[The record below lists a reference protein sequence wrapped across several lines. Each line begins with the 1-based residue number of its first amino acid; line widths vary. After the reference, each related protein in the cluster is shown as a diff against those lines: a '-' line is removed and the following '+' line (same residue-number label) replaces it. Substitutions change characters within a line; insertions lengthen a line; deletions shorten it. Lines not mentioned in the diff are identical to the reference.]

1 MLDWKECYRS
11 FSIKMKN
18 FILIVLLL
26 FLSSCEDNFQ
36 EIKKINNYINFP
48 AGISEE
54 IKLIYSDSA
63 KIKAIL
69 TSSLNKDYTNQQFPY
84 SEFPNGI
91 KITFFDKDKN
101 MTTVSSNYAI
111 NYSRTNIVDLIGDV
125 VINNYDGSVLKT
137 SQLYWD
143 PQQEWLFTEQK
154 FIFKN
159 ADYDIIGIRL
169 DTNRSFTIFNT
180 GQLDGKVMVE
190 EIENATTINEN

>member
-1 MLDWKECYRS
+1 MLWFLLYK
-11 FSIKMKN
+11 KMKN
-18 FILIVLLL
+18 FVLTVLVL

-48 AGISEE
+48 AGVSEQ
-54 IKLIYSDSA
+54 IRLIYSDSA

-101 MTTVSSNYAI
+101 MTTVTSNYAI
-111 NYSRTNIVDLIGDV
+111 TYTRTNIVDLIGDV

-154 FIFKN
+154 FSFKN
-159 ADYDIIGIRL
+159 ADYDIIGKRL

-190 EIENATTINEN
+190 EIENATAINEN

>member
-1 MLDWKECYRS
+1 MLWFLLYK
-11 FSIKMKN
+11 KMKN
-18 FILIVLLL
+18 FVLTVLLL

-48 AGISEE
+48 AGVSEQ
-54 IKLIYSDSA
+54 IRLIYSDSA

-101 MTTVSSNYAI
+101 MTTVTSNYAI
-111 NYSRTNIVDLIGDV
+111 TYTRTNIVDLIGDV

-154 FIFKN
+154 FSFKN
-159 ADYDIIGIRL
+159 ADYDIIGKRL

-190 EIENATTINEN
+190 EIENATAINEN

>member
-1 MLDWKECYRS
+1 
-11 FSIKMKN
+11 MKN

>member
-1 MLDWKECYRS
+1 MN
-11 FSIKMKN
+11 N
-18 FILIVLLL
+18 FVLIFLLL
-26 FLSSCEDNFQ
+26 FLFSCEDNFQ
-36 EIKKINNYINFP
+36 EIKKINNYVNFP
-48 AGISEE
+48 AGITEE

-69 TSSLNKDYTNQQFPY
+69 TSPLNKDYTNQQFPY

-101 MTTVSSNYAI
+101 VTIVTSNYAI
-111 NYSRTNIVDLIGDV
+111 TYSRTNIVDLVGDV

-143 PQQEWLFTEQK
+143 PQLEWLFTEKK
-154 FIFKN
+154 FSFKN
-159 ADYDIIGIRL
+159 ADYDIIGKRL
-169 DTNRSFTIFNT
+169 DANRSFTIFNT

-190 EIENATTINEN
+190 ESENATAINEN